1 MAYRNFTAHLV
12 CLILCISWITGC
24 QSKRDAALGT
34 VEVHDEEVKGPWP
47 ADVPKTLYV
56 SDFALEAEKVEVDQ
70 GVRGIL
76 PGRRLGPIGQRLP
89 HPMVHADPEE
99 EARKIVDSMSRSLV
113 KHLIDKG
120 LTAQRLSSR
129 QLLPREGWLIQ
140 GVFTE
145 VGEGNR
151 IKRATIGF
159 GGGATSMEAQVAVS
173 NLAGASPKAPFIV
186 FGTVKSAKK
195 MPGAV
200 VTMNPYVAAA
210 KFVLEK
216 NASEKDIDK
225 TAEQIVAE
233 ILKHTYK
240 FKEQA
245 EFGK

>member
-12 CLILCISWITGC
+12 CLIICIAWITGC
-24 QSKRDAALGT
+24 QTKRDSVLGA
-34 VEVHDEEVKGPWP
+34 VEVIDEEIKGPWP
-47 ADVPKTLYV
+47 AGVPKTLYV

-76 PGRRLGPIGQRLP
+76 PKRRQSPIGQRLP
-89 HPMVHADPEE
+89 HPMAHADPEE
-99 EARKIVDSMSRSLV
+99 QAKKIIDTMSRSLI
-113 KHLIDKG
+113 KHLINKG
-120 LTAQRLSSR
+120 LAAQRLSPR
-129 QLLPREGWLIQ
+129 QSLPREGWLIQ

-145 VGEGNR
+145 VGQGNR

-159 GGGATSMEAQVAVS
+159 GRGATSMEAQVAVS
-173 NLAGASPKAPFIV
+173 NLARANPKSPFLV
-186 FGTVKSAKK
+186 FGTMKSAKK

-233 ILKHTYK
+233 ILKHTQK

-245 EFGK
+245 ESGK